1 MAGFGEN
8 FQPHARH
15 PQVRRLFSF
24 PAFGRFKPDRSGHD
38 NVLSPCDA
46 VGMAVTNI
54 LIVEDDKIQRVLLR
68 RIVDNGK
75 RHIADDEL
83 IRPIDAA
90 EMQRIITDLEG

>member
-1 MAGFGEN
+1 M
-8 FQPHARH
+8 
-15 PQVRRLFSF
+15 
-24 PAFGRFKPDRSGHD
+24 
-38 NVLSPCDA
+38 
-46 VGMAVTNI
+46 TNI

-90 EMQRIITDLEG
+90 EMQKIITDLEG